1 MIDALVQDLRYA
13 VRTLAKSPGFT
24 TVAVVTLALGIGANT
39 AMFSVVDA
47 GLLRPLPFPG
57 HDRLVVLEHTGAA
70 LFAPEQAAHG
80 EKNVS
85 GKNAP
90 DLGDFREQK
99 DVFEQVAVY
108 LPGALNL
115 AADTRALRV
124 RAARVTPNFFA
135 ALGARP
141 ALGRLLVAAEEHAP
155 AADVAILGEALW
167 RGEFGG
173 DSTIVGKTVRL
184 NERPY
189 LVVGVM
195 PRRFVFPQGAEV
207 WLPLTLPLDFARY
220 GDMFR
225 NVLDQTIV
233 ARLRTGV
240 SLESAQARVAAVE
253 SRYST
258 VGASGYRPPP
268 VTVVPLRN
276 HFVGDASLGLLV
288 LMGAVVCVLLIASAN
303 VANLALARAATRSH
317 EIALRAALGASRSQ
331 IVRLVV
337 TESALLA
344 AAGAIAGVLLTAWVL
359 KALTPFVP
367 TSVAD
372 ISPLHLDGRV
382 LVFTLVVA
390 CAATLLFGLAPAF
403 GAAHTD
409 IRSCLSSGGSAAIG
423 GSKGRVRSVIV
434 MAEIA
439 LATVLLVGAGLMLK
453 SLSLLQATDTG
464 IEPER
469 VLTANLSLP
478 SARYRGRAEL
488 AAFFGGVMA
497 GIRGVPGVRAAAAV
511 NSLPLGDENSISLA
525 VAIEGRPPLANPS
538 DMPFAAIEGTSPLGA
553 NPSDMPFA
561 EYLIVTS
568 GYFRAMGIPIVAGRD
583 FVEADD
589 GRAPLVAIINETMAK
604 RFWPDRSPLGA
615 RFRWPFDSV
624 PRTIVG
630 VARDVRSRIKDRP
643 GMQAYLPIEQQG
655 MRSATL
661 VVRAALAASSLVDAV
676 QRAVTQQ
683 DADVALHRVRTMSE
697 VVAGAIGPDR
707 QRTLLLGVFGVLAV
721 TLAGIGIYGIM
732 AYTVTRRVREI
743 GIRIALGA
751 VRLDVLRLVMT
762 SALRQALI
770 GVGLGVAGAWAVTRV
785 LAHLLYTVSPHD
797 LTVFALVPIAL
808 VGVAALGCYLPA
820 RRATKVD
827 PMVALRYE

>member
-1 MIDALVQDLRYA
+1 M
-13 VRTLAKSPGFT
+13 LAKSPGFT
-24 TVAVVTLALGIGANT
+24 TAVVLTLALGIGANT
-39 AMFSVVDA
+39 AIFSVVDA
-47 GLLRPLPFPG
+47 ALLRPLPFPG
-57 HDRLVVLEHTGAA
+57 PDRLVVLEHTSAR
-70 LFAPEQAAHG
+70 LFRDASRKVAPHIE
-80 EKNVS
+80 
-85 GKNAP
+85 
-90 DLGDFREQK
+90 DFRDQK
-99 DVFEQVAVY
+99 DVFEQVADY

-115 AADTRALRV
+115 AAGAHALRV

-135 ALGARP
+135 ALDARP
-141 ALGRLLVAAEEHAP
+141 ALGRLFVAAEKHAP
-155 AADVAILGEALW
+155 AADVAILSDGLW
-167 RGEFGG
+167 RGAFGG
-173 DSTIVGKTVRL
+173 DSGIVEKTVRL

-195 PRRFVFPQGAEV
+195 PRGFFFPQGAEV

-225 NVLDQTIV
+225 NALDETVV

-240 SLESAQARVAAVE
+240 SLESAQARVATVE
-253 SRYST
+253 RRYPT
-258 VGASGYRPPP
+258 RGASGYQPPP
-268 VTVVPLRN
+268 VTVVPLRS

-288 LMGAVVCVLLIASAN
+288 LMGAVVYVLLIASAN
-303 VANLALARAATRSH
+303 VANLALARAATRSQ
-317 EIALRAALGASRSQ
+317 EIALRAALGGSRSQ

-344 AAGAIAGVLLTAWVL
+344 AAGAMAGVLLAGWVL
-359 KALTPFVP
+359 NALTPFVP

-372 ISPLHLDGRV
+372 MSPLHLDGRV

-469 VLTANLSLP
+469 VLTANISLP

-497 GIRGVPGVRAAAAV
+497 GIRAVPGVRAAAAV
-511 NSLPLGDENSISLA
+511 NSLPLGGESSISLA
-525 VAIEGRPPLANPS
+525 VAIEGRPPLGTI
-538 DMPFAAIEGTSPLGA
+538 PFAAIEGGPRLGA
-553 NPSDMPFA
+553 NPDEMPFA
-561 EYLIVTS
+561 EYLVVTP
-568 GYFRAMGIPIVAGRD
+568 GYFRAMGIPLVAGRD
-583 FVEADD
+583 FADADD
-589 GRAPLVAIINETMAK
+589 RRALPVAIINETMAK

-630 VARDVRSRIKDRP
+630 VARDVRSHIKDSP

-707 QRTLLLGVFGVLAV
+707 QRTQLLGVFGVLAV

-751 VRLDVLRLVMT
+751 ARLDMLRLVMT
-762 SALRQALI
+762 SGLRQALTGI
-770 GVGLGVAGAWAVTRV
+770 GLGIAGAWAVTRV

-808 VGVAALGCYLPA
+808 VGVAALGCYVPA
-820 RRATKVD
+820 RRATRVD
-827 PMVALRYE
+827 PMIALRAE

>member
-1 MIDALVQDLRYA
+1 M
-13 VRTLAKSPGFT
+13 
-24 TVAVVTLALGIGANT
+24 
-39 AMFSVVDA
+39 
-47 GLLRPLPFPG
+47 
-57 HDRLVVLEHTGAA
+57 
-70 LFAPEQAAHG
+70 
-80 EKNVS
+80 
-85 GKNAP
+85 
-90 DLGDFREQK
+90 
-99 DVFEQVAVY
+99 
-108 LPGALNL
+108 
-115 AADTRALRV
+115 
-124 RAARVTPNFFA
+124 
-135 ALGARP
+135 
-141 ALGRLLVAAEEHAP
+141 
-155 AADVAILGEALW
+155 
-167 RGEFGG
+167 
-173 DSTIVGKTVRL
+173 RL

-195 PRRFVFPQGAEV
+195 PRGFFFPQGAEV

-225 NVLDQTIV
+225 NVLDETIV

-258 VGASGYRPPP
+258 GGASGYRPPP

-344 AAGAIAGVLLTAWVL
+344 AAGAMAGVLLTAWVL
-359 KALTPFVP
+359 NALTPFVP

-453 SLSLLQATDTG
+453 SLSLLQATNTG

-469 VLTANLSLP
+469 VLTANISLP

-497 GIRGVPGVRAAAAV
+497 GIRAVPGVRAAAAV
-511 NSLPLGDENSISLA
+511 NSLPLGDETSISLA
-525 VAIEGRPPLANPS
+525 VAIEGRP
-538 DMPFAAIEGTSPLGA
+538 PLGA

-630 VARDVRSRIKDRP
+630 VARDVRSRIKDSP

-661 VVRAALAASSLVDAV
+661 VVRATLAASSLVDAV

-683 DADVALHRVRTMSE
+683 DADVAPHRVRTMSE

-762 SALRQALI
+762 SGLRQALI
-770 GVGLGVAGAWAVTRV
+770 GVGLGVAGAWAVTRM

-808 VGVAALGCYLPA
+808 VGVAALGCYVPA
-820 RRATKVD
+820 RRASRVD
-827 PMVALRYE
+827 PVVALRHE

>member
-1 MIDALVQDLRYA
+1 MIDTLLQDLRYA
-13 VRTLAKSPGFT
+13 LRTLAKSPGFT
-24 TVAVVTLALGIGANT
+24 VVALLTLALGIGANT

-80 EKNVS
+80 EKNGS

-90 DLGDFREQK
+90 DLGDFREQR

-189 LVVGVM
+189 LVVGVL

-258 VGASGYRPPP
+258 GGASRYRPPP

-288 LMGAVVCVLLIASAN
+288 LMGAVVCVLLIACAN

-317 EIALRAALGASRSQ
+317 EIALRAALGGSHSR

-344 AAGAIAGVLLTAWVL
+344 GAGGTAGVLLAAWVL
-359 KALTPFVP
+359 NAVTPFVP
-367 TSVAD
+367 TTVAD
-372 ISPLHLDGRV
+372 VSPPHLDGRV
-382 LVFTLVVA
+382 LVFTLVLA
-390 CAATLLFGLAPAF
+390 SAATLLFGLAPAL

-409 IRSCLSSGGSAAIG
+409 LRSCLSSGGHAAIG
-423 GSKGRVRSVIV
+423 GSKGRLRSVIV

-453 SLSLLQATDTG
+453 SLSRLQATDTG

-469 VLTANLSLP
+469 LLTANISLP
-478 SARYRGRAEL
+478 SAGYHGRAEL

-497 GIRGVPGVRAAAAV
+497 GIRAVPSVRAAAAV
-511 NSLPLGDENSISLA
+511 NSLPLGGESSISLM
-525 VAIEGRPPLANPS
+525 VRVDGMPPLGTDPS
-538 DMPFAAIEGTSPLGA
+538 DMPFS
-553 NPSDMPFA
+553 
-561 EYLIVTS
+561 EYLIVTP
-568 GYFRAMGIPIVAGRD
+568 GYFRAMGVPLVAGRD
-583 FVEADD
+583 FAEADNS
-589 GRAPLVAIINETMAK
+589 RAPPVAIINETMAK

-624 PRTIVG
+624 PRMIVG
-630 VARDVRSRIKDRP
+630 VARDVRSRIKDSP

-655 MRSATL
+655 VRSATL
-661 VVRAALAASSLVDAV
+661 VVRAAVAPLALVNAV

-683 DADVALHRVRTMSE
+683 DPDVALHNVRTMTE
-697 VVAGAIGPDR
+697 VVAGAIAPDR

-721 TLAGIGIYGIM
+721 TLASLGIYGVM

-743 GIRIALGA
+743 GVRIALGA
-751 VRLDVLRLVMT
+751 ARLDVLRMVMR
-762 SALRQALI
+762 SGLRQALTGI
-770 GVGLGVAGAWAVTRV
+770 GLGVAGAWALTRV

-797 LTVFALVPIAL
+797 LAVFVVVPFAL
-808 VGVAALGCYLPA
+808 VGVAALGCYVPA
-820 RRATKVD
+820 RRAARVD
-827 PMVALRYE
+827 PMIALRNE